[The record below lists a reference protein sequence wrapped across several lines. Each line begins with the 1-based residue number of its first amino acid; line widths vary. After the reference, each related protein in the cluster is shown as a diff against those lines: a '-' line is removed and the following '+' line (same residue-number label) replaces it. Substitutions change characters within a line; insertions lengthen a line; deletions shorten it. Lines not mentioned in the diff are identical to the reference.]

1 MKALVKIEKEV
12 EIKTIEVAAEARY
25 WEDAE
30 INGESTE
37 EGELVPF
44 KKGDL
49 WCPIIDIDSGI
60 VKDWPQGTTAKIHF
74 KVCDCGS
81 YYLKDEEGNTVL
93 SIEGDYV
100 PKIMCPKE
108 NGYGDYIIM
117 DIDENGKI
125 QNWKADIS
133 SFQPED

>member
-12 EIKTIEVAAEARY
+12 EIKTLVVEAKARS

-30 INGESTE
+30 INGESDE
-37 EGELVPF
+37 EGELIPF

-60 VKDWPQGTTAKIHF
+60 IKDWPKGTIAKIHF

-81 YYLKDEEGNTVL
+81 YFLKDEEGNTVL

-117 DIDENGKI
+117 DIEENGQI